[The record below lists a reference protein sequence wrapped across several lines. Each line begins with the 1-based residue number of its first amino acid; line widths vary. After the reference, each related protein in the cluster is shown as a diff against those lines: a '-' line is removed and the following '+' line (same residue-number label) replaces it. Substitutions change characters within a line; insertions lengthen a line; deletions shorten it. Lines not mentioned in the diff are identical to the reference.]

1 MDKKLIIPEISCQ
14 HCVDTIKKALSEIEN
29 INLLE
34 VDIDTKTVSIDYSN
48 ELDINQ
54 IQNLL
59 LLYAKEQLIHWKKT
73 LLINKSFPY

>member
-14 HCVDTIKKALSEIEN
+14 HCVDTIKKSLSEIEN

-48 ELDINQ
+48 ELDIDQ

-59 LLYAKEQLIHWKKT
+59 SDQGYTVEPEQQ
-73 LLINKSFPY
+73 

>member
-48 ELDINQ
+48 ELDIDQ

-59 LLYAKEQLIHWKKT
+59 LDQGYTVEPEQQ
-73 LLINKSFPY
+73 

>member
-14 HCVDTIKKALSEIEN
+14 HWVDKIKKALSEIEN

-59 LLYAKEQLIHWKKT
+59 LDQGYTVEPEQQ
-73 LLINKSFPY
+73 

>member
-14 HCVDTIKKALSEIEN
+14 HCVDTIKKSLSEIEN

-59 LLYAKEQLIHWKKT
+59 LDQGYTVEPEQQ
-73 LLINKSFPY
+73 